1 MGADGIPGRRP
12 EAHHRLL
19 PPGHLSPVLTVVL
32 PCRNEAGNIA
42 RYAADLFPPL
52 DSLGVPYEVV
62 LVDDGS
68 TDETAGEARKLL
80 QTRQDVRIVTLSP
93 NRGMGGAIKAGI
105 AEARGEWIATLDADL
120 TFPPAAL
127 KDMLAAGIAAKA
139 DLVSGSPYLRKG
151 DLADVSWV
159 RALPSLMI
167 NALYRGLFG
176 MRLTAYTPVLRLYRS
191 AFVKKLDISANG
203 FEINAEIAARA
214 MLDRRIVAEV
224 PAPLYARTAGTS
236 KLQRGRELKRHL
248 SLILRLLSGR

>member
-1 MGADGIPGRRP
+1 
-12 EAHHRLL
+12 
-19 PPGHLSPVLTVVL
+19 
-32 PCRNEAGNIA
+32 
-42 RYAADLFPPL
+42 
-52 DSLGVPYEVV
+52 LGVSYEVV
-62 LVDDGS
+62 IVDDGS
-68 TDETAGEARKLL
+68 IDGTAEEAARLLITRK
-80 QTRQDVRIVTLSP
+80 DVRILTLSP
-93 NRGMGGAIKAGI
+93 NRGMGGAIRAGF
-105 AEARGEWIATLDADL
+105 AEARGECIATLDADL

-127 KDMLAAGIAAKA
+127 KEMLAAGIESEA

-151 DLADVSWV
+151 DMEGVSWV
-159 RALPSLMI
+159 RTMPSLMI

-191 AFVKKLDISANG
+191 SFVKKLEISANG

-224 PAPLYARTAGTS
+224 PAPLYARTAGVS

>member
-1 MGADGIPGRRP
+1 MN
-12 EAHHRLL
+12 
-19 PPGHLSPVLTVVL
+19 PVLTVVL
-32 PCRNEAGNIA
+32 PCHNEAGNIG
-42 RYAADLFPPL
+42 RYPVDLFPAL
-52 DSLGVPYEVV
+52 DALGVAYEVV

-68 TDETAGEARKLL
+68 LDDTADRARDLL
-80 QTRQDVRIVTLSP
+80 ITRKDLRLVSLAH
-93 NRGMGGAIKAGI
+93 NRGMGGAIRAGI

-127 KDMLAAGIAAKA
+127 KDMLAAGIEAKA

-151 DLADVSWV
+151 DMEGVAWV

-176 MRLTAYTPVLRLYRS
+176 LRLTAYTPVMRLYRAS
-191 AFVKKLDISANG
+191 FIKKLDIEANG

-214 MLDRRIVAEV
+214 MLDKRVVIEV
-224 PAPLYARTAGTS
+224 PAPLHARVEGVS

-248 SLILRLLSGR
+248 SLIGRLLAGR